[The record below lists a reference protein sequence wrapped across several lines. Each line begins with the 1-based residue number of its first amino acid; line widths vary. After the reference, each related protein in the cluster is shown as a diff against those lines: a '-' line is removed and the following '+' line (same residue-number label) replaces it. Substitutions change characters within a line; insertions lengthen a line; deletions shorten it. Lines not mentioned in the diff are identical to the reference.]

1 MTKWAVIV
9 CMVTGLFI
17 SCSDGDEPQGTVLAR
32 VNDEVL
38 TLEELLYQVP
48 ADFRDQIKSEGLSEV
63 VENWINTE
71 LLYQKA
77 IERGLDDDPEVRAII
92 KAGIRD
98 AVARRLIDT
107 ELGIKI
113 VIPPATVDSIYAL
126 QKDSYKLNEDRFRA
140 SHIFLESA
148 GDAEAIYKRLKEG
161 NDFATLARDYSKDRQ
176 SADRG
181 GDIGYFGAED
191 IDPAFVE
198 AVRSLDVGLYSKPVK
213 TAYGYHIIKLTDRQ
227 KSGDALDS
235 LEAKRSIYESLYT
248 ARHAEAF
255 NELLEEL
262 KTAAEIERYP
272 LTDTAETVSPE
283 VE

>member
-1 MTKWAVIV
+1 MRNFPL
-9 CMVTGLFI
+9 VTCLVAGLLM
-17 SCSDGDEPQGTVLAR
+17 SCSDSGEPQGKILAR

-98 AVARRLIDT
+98 AVARRLIDI
-107 ELGIKI
+107 ELGNKVI
-113 VIPPATVDSIYAL
+113 IPPATVDSVYAF
-126 QKDSYKLNEDRFRA
+126 QKDSYKLDEDRFRA

-161 NDFATLARDYSKDRQ
+161 DDFAALARDYSKDRQ

-181 GDIGYFGAED
+181 GDIGYFGADD

-198 AVRSLDVGLYSKPVK
+198 AARRLEVGVYSKPVK

-227 KSGDALDS
+227 KTGDALDS

-255 NELLEEL
+255 NELMEEL

-272 LTDTAETVSPE
+272 LTDPAETVSPK